1 MMTGAAKLIVSARLT
16 AGTLAQ
22 GGKRRV
28 ALSMYLKGKAF
39 VGAAILLDRHAESEQ
54 SDYVVLHLLCQGIEV
69 ILKGLLLFNDYDR
82 YIDKL
87 RRPLGHKLPKIAMEV
102 SNAYGLNAMRA
113 ALASEMR
120 TLHDFYS
127 NNLLRYGRVS
137 DIFIDPRT
145 ISRTTVFC
153 RLAATIRLA
162 ERELR
167 RAQIT

>member
-1 MMTGAAKLIVSARLT
+1 MLT
-16 AGTLAQ
+16 Q

-28 ALSMYLKGKAF
+28 ARSMYLKGKAF

-54 SDYVVLHLLCQGIEV
+54 IDYVVLHLLCQGIEV
-69 ILKGLLLFNDYDR
+69 VLKGLLILKDYDK
-82 YIDKL
+82 YIDRL
-87 RRPLGHKLPKIAMEV
+87 QNSFGHKLPKIATEV
-102 SNAYGLNAMRA
+102 SKEYNLKDMSAK
-113 ALASEMR
+113 LASEMR

-127 NNLLRYGRVS
+127 KHRLRYGTVS

-153 RLAATIRLA
+153 RIAATIRLA